1 MARLPKNLKIHFNQ
15 ANSRYTQ
22 LKNIDDIIASKFND
36 FNLRKHIEP
45 GFTKILN
52 VGIGNGLEL
61 ITLRKIYDEDQ
72 IKIIGIDISP
82 TSIDLTKNL
91 LSKHSIDPRQ
101 VELVNCNATKL
112 PFPNQYIDIIF
123 MNSLL
128 HEVVSY
134 SKNWE
139 KAWESAVHEAYRVLT
154 PGGLLYIEDFTAAD
168 TSGYVKIIFKS
179 ELARNFYT
187 YFRNEYRSF
196 RSWNEEGAK
205 SFKKDRKLVIKSLP
219 ILKKSEDTIFLGS
232 VLALELLTHFKIFNN
247 DFKIGLVTL
256 GDKEW
261 IEINERYYL
270 SPDGIQNLTSTEQ
283 YVKRILNIVNKGKK
297 SKGQLKCLKSDEIDR
312 NNFLEDIQIN
322 FSAFTESGEDFIKL
336 SSKKMKLLFKK
347 VV

>member
-1 MARLPKNLKIHFNQ
+1 MQQSKRLKNHLDL

-22 LKNIDDIIASKFND
+22 LQNIEDIIASKFSD
-36 FNLRKHIEP
+36 FNLRNYTEP

-52 VGIGNGLEL
+52 IGIGNGLEL
-61 ITLRKIYDEDQ
+61 ITLRKIYSEGH

-91 LSKHSIDPRQ
+91 LIKHHIDPCQ

-112 PFPNQYIDIIF
+112 PFPDQDIDIIF

-134 SKNWE
+134 SKNWG
-139 KAWESAVHEAYRVLT
+139 KAWKSAIHEAYRVLT
-154 PGGLLYIEDFTAAD
+154 QGGLLYIEDFTAAN
-168 TSGYVKIIFKS
+168 TSGFIKITFKS

-196 RSWNEEGAK
+196 RSWGKEGAK
-205 SFKKDRKLVIKSLP
+205 SFKKDRELIVKNLP
-219 ILKKSEDTIFLGS
+219 LLKKSEDTILLDS
-232 VLALELLTHFKIFNN
+232 ALALELLTHFKIFNN
-247 DFKIGLVTL
+247 DFKNGLVTL

-270 SPDGIQNLTSTEQ
+270 SSDGIQNLTSTEQ
-283 YVKRILNIVNKGKK
+283 YVKRILDIINRGNK
-297 SKGQLKCLKSDEIDR
+297 SKGQLKCIKSEEIER
-312 NNFLEDIQIN
+312 NNFLEDIQMN
-322 FSAFTESGEDFIKL
+322 FSALTENGADFIQL

-347 VV
+347 VI

>member
-1 MARLPKNLKIHFNQ
+1 MQQSNRLKNHFDL

-36 FNLRKHIEP
+36 FNLRNYAEP
-45 GFTKILN
+45 GFTKVLN
-52 VGIGNGLEL
+52 IGIGNGLEL
-61 ITLRKIYDEDQ
+61 ITLQKIYSEDH

-91 LSKHSIDPRQ
+91 LIKHGIDPHQ

-112 PFPNQYIDIIF
+112 PFPNQYVDIIF

-128 HEVVSY
+128 HEVASY
-134 SKNWE
+134 SKNWG
-139 KAWESAVHEAYRVLT
+139 KAWESAIHEAYRVLT
-154 PGGLLYIEDFTAAD
+154 SGGLLYIEDFTA
-168 TSGYVKIIFKS
+168 TNISCYIKITFKS
-179 ELARNFYT
+179 ELAKNFYT

-196 RSWNEEGAK
+196 KSWGEEGAK
-205 SFKKDRKLVIKSLP
+205 SFKKDRELVTKNLP
-219 ILKKSEDTIFLGS
+219 LLKKSEDSILLGS
-232 VLALELLTHFKIFNN
+232 ALALELLTHFKIFNN
-247 DFKIGLVTL
+247 DFKSGLVAL

-270 SPDGIQNLTSTEQ
+270 SSDGIQNLTSTEQ
-283 YVKRILNIVNKGKK
+283 YAKKILNIVNRGNL

-322 FSAFTESGEDFIKL
+322 FSANTENGEDFIKL

-347 VV
+347 VI